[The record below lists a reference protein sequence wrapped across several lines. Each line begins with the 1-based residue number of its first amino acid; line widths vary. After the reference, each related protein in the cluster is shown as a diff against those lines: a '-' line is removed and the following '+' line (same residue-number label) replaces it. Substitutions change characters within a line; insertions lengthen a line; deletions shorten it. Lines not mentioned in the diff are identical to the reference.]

1 MPPALEQT
9 IWVSVGFRMGDAM
22 ATPMKSANH
31 TSTKRAMNL
40 WLVALVMWRIITE
53 VI

>member
-1 MPPALEQT
+1 
-9 IWVSVGFRMGDAM
+9 MGDAM
-22 ATPMKSANH
+22 ATPIKSANH
-31 TSTKRAMNL
+31 TSTRRAMKL